1 MPVDRRL
8 RVDLANKV
16 GISESRLY
24 AHAAKMNADHG
35 PMGTD
40 DAMYVL
46 AQLNGLNLT
55 KYIDDRDIVD
65 RVRVIVDRVR
75 AALPRDAVA
84 RRPARPPAPTTT
96 ARSRTPVNRT
106 ITCQDLLD
114 FPLLLPKSVEDDAE
128 RMSNLYLR
136 MYLLENSIRNV
147 IVRVLAAKYG
157 KGWWALCAPTDVRN
171 KVQDRKAREAKV
183 PWHGQR
189 GSQEI
194 YYSDF
199 GDLRKIIES
208 KWDDF
213 KPILPSRPWITQKLE
228 ELEPARNIL
237 AHHNPVPANEQ
248 KRLELYYDDWAAMI
262 KDRGGAIPA

>member
-1 MPVDRRL
+1 VAADPRLRADLAKKLNVSERRL
-8 RVDLANKV
+8 YQLAADMK
-16 GISESRLY
+16 SE
-24 AHAAKMNADHG
+24 HG

-40 DAMYVL
+40 DAIYVI
-46 AQLNGLNLT
+46 AQMNRLDLT
-55 KYIDDRDIVD
+55 KYIDDREVVD
-65 RVRVIVDRVR
+65 RIRGMI
-75 AALPRDAVA
+75 PRGAVA
-84 RRPARPPAPTTT
+84 RPATTPAQPTTAKTRTQVTRAIRVGST
-96 ARSRTPVNRT
+96 AAAAE
-106 ITCQDLLD
+106 
-114 FPLLLPKSVEDDAE
+114 LLLPKAFEDDAE
-128 RMSNLYLR
+128 RMSNLYPK
-136 MYLLENSIRNV
+136 MYLLENSIRSV

-157 KGWWALCAPTDVRN
+157 KDWWALCAPTDVRN
-171 KVQDRKAREAKV
+171 KVKDRKAKEAKE

-189 GSQEI
+189 GSHEI

-208 KWDDF
+208 KWGDF
-213 KPILPSRPWITQKLE
+213 SPILPSRPWITQKLE

>member
-1 MPVDRRL
+1 VAADPRLRADLAKRIGLSERRL
-8 RVDLANKV
+8 YEL
-16 GISESRLY
+16 
-24 AHAAKMNADHG
+24 AAKMKAEHG

-40 DAMYVL
+40 DAMYVI
-46 AQLNGLNLT
+46 AQMNGLDLT
-55 KYIDDRDIVD
+55 KYIADRDVVD
-65 RVRVIVDRVR
+65 RIRVMV
-75 AALPRDAVA
+75 PRGSIT
-84 RRPARPPAPTTT
+84 RTPAKPPAPATT
-96 ARSRTPVNRT
+96 ARTRTPVTRAIRVGST
-106 ITCQDLLD
+106 AAAAE
-114 FPLLLPKSVEDDAE
+114 LLLPKAFEDDAE
-128 RMSNLYLR
+128 RMSSLYPK

-171 KVQDRKAREAKV
+171 KVRDRKAKEAKE

-189 GSQEI
+189 GSHEI

-208 KWDDF
+208 KWSDF
-213 KPILPSRPWITQKLE
+213 SPILPSRPWITQKLE